1 MLRNINGEVIA
12 DMNNMKRILTLII
25 LFWGLFCVEPTFGNT
40 KQDEEKYE
48 YIVGATTLEVFE
60 EASVESKVIGK
71 LKCGDIPNVTC
82 NDLDIPMKQIKLSD
96 GTTGYICSAGTRIN
110 EKVSAELAQYY
121 TPEAMDANVQAAKE
135 FMKNDYATKH
145 SKNRY
150 YRDEESVGV
159 GERINEWANE
169 RIGEISDD
177 PFPAM
182 ITCTKWTAISLLA
195 LLLLFSFLLR
205 KGFRVVSLTTKVLL
219 SLGIIEV
226 AYALIPKEFY
236 SYVFGEELFA
246 TFHMYAL
253 YRIKRTVPTRKIKK
267 FIWVSLVLLA
277 ISAGITIYV
286 VGINAV
292 LGSLVYGILNLI
304 CGVLCVLLVLGIIN
318 GGERGKSRNDN
329 DDWDYEATVGTD
341 CIKMRKVG
349 PYLEGS
355 NGKTYFD
362 RGDGTVEE
370 V

>member
-1 MLRNINGEVIA
+1 
-12 DMNNMKRILTLII
+12 MNDMKRILTLII
-25 LFWGLFCVEPTFGNT
+25 LFFGLLCLEPTYGDT
-40 KQDEEKYE
+40 KQNEGKYE

-60 EASVESKVIGK
+60 EASVESRVIGE
-71 LKCGDIPNVTC
+71 LKCGDILTVTC
-82 NDLDIPMKQIKLSD
+82 NDLDIPMKQITLSN

-110 EKVSAELAQYY
+110 EKVSAEFAQYY

-145 SKNRY
+145 SKNGY
-150 YRDEESVGV
+150 YRDEESVSV
-159 GERINEWANE
+159 GERINEWVSE
-169 RIGEISDD
+169 RIDEISAE

-182 ITCTKWTAISLLA
+182 IACATWTAISLLA

-205 KGFRVVSLTTKVLL
+205 EGFRVASLTTKVLIA
-219 SLGIIEV
+219 LGIVEV
-226 AYALIPKEFY
+226 AYTLIPKEFY
-236 SYVFGEELFA
+236 GYVFGEELFA
-246 TFHMYAL
+246 VFHMYVL

-267 FIWVSLVLLA
+267 FIWSSLVLLA
-277 ISAGITIYV
+277 ISAGITFYV

-292 LGSLVYGILNLI
+292 LGSLVYGILNLV
-304 CGVLCVLLVLGIIN
+304 CGVICVLLVLGIAN
-318 GGERGKSRNDN
+318 GESSNNNDE
-329 DDWDYEATVGTD
+329 WDFEATVGTD

-355 NGKTYFD
+355 NGKTYVN